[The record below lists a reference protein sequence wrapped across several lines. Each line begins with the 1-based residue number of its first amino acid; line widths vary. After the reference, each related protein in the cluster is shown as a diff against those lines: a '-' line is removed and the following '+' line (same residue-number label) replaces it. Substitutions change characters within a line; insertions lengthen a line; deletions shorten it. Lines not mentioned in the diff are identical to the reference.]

1 MTSVFTIKMAP
12 PLLKELAIAARHTGK
27 SRGALVREALQLL
40 LAQRVSAAAQIAVIT
55 EALAKKK
62 KPRLKVDWEEI
73 RACCSAGSEKLTPEE
88 EVRLARRR
96 HL

>member
-1 MTSVFTIKMAP
+1 MKMTP
-12 PLLKELAIAARHTGK
+12 PLLKELGVAARQTGK

-40 LAQRVSAAAQIAVIT
+40 LAQRVSAAAQIAGIT
-55 EALAKKK
+55 EALAGNK

-73 RACCSAGSEKLTPEE
+73 RARCSAGPEDLTPEE

-96 HL
+96 YL